1 MANAHVKYPKMKE
14 KNPGWGAARKGVKV
28 KEIKG
33 PANKGV
39 LATNPTKKGGIMQ
52 PTRGKKK

>member
-1 MANAHVKYPKMKE
+1 MKYPNTKAME
-14 KNPGWGAARKGVKV
+14 KNLGYSGAKKGVKV